1 MKTIEEIRTD
11 ILGSLGQTNH
21 PVGIL
26 LDSYLQKVI
35 TDIVRDKL
43 IDFQLE
49 LNNKELIIWNT
60 DYDWGFENE
69 ANKFLSDNHIK

>member
-1 MKTIEEIRTD
+1 MKTIEEIRAD

-21 PVGIL
+21 PVGVL

-49 LNNKELIIWNT
+49 LSDKELIT
-60 DYDWGFENE
+60 DYDWGFEDE
-69 ANKFLSDNHIK
+69 ANYFLSDNPIR

>member
-1 MKTIEEIRTD
+1 MQEFNNFKND
-11 ILGSLGQTNH
+11 ILKSLGQPDN

-49 LNNKELIIWNT
+49 LNNKELIT
-60 DYDWGFENE
+60 DYDWGFEDE
-69 ANKFLSDNHIK
+69 ANDFLSDNPIK

>member
-49 LNNKELIIWNT
+49 LNNKELIT
-60 DYDWGFENE
+60 DYDWCFVDE
-69 ANKFLSDNHIK
+69 ANGFLSDNYIK

>member
-21 PVGIL
+21 PVGVL

-35 TDIVRDKL
+35 TDIIRDQL
-43 IDFQLE
+43 IRFQIE
-49 LNNKELIIWNT
+49 LSDKELIT
-60 DYDWGFENE
+60 DYDWSFEDE
-69 ANKFLSDNHIK
+69 ANEFLSDNPIR